1 MIKPEW
7 YFMRKEE
14 LIWGCSLC
22 GSYNNINNNT
32 CGKCKKKKE
41 ITDIKL

>member
-1 MIKPEW
+1 M
-7 YFMRKEE
+7 EE

-22 GSYNNINNNT
+22 GSYNNIKSDT
-32 CGKCKKKKE
+32 CGKCKKQKE